1 MIRGV
6 RLWNDRKT
14 FSIQTNNA
22 VEAILRRLSDD
33 GRGYLESCGPTSAIN
48 ILDAM
53 GVETRSPSVT
63 GAIIQPEDFLTLWM
77 NDPAN
82 RPTGTP
88 DTRPTNEY
96 AAAYPNAIEK
106 IFGVKV
112 TFITKPKYESISALV
127 SSGQGAMLC
136 LITPGHFIAV
146 VAYDE
151 DTQELIYRDPWPAR
165 TKTDGF
171 NLRMGRAE
179 FESNVKPYAVIFG
192 GP

>member
-14 FSIQTNNA
+14 FYIQTNNA
-22 VEAILRRLSDD
+22 IEAILRRL
-33 GRGYLESCGPTSAIN
+33 GITNYLESCGPESSMN
-48 ILDAM
+48 ILACM
-53 GVETRSPSVT
+53 GIEINAPSIT
-63 GAIIQPEDFLTLWM
+63 GAIIQPGDFLTLWM

-82 RPTGTP
+82 RPIGTP

-136 LITPGHFIAV
+136 LVTPGHFIAV